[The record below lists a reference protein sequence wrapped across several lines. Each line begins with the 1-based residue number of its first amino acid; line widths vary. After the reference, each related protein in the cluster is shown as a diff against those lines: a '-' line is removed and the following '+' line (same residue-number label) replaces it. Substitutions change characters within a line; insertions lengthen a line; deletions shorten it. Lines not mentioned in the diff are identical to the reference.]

1 MRVLGLA
8 LAGLLA
14 LTAPVAAQF
23 APPGSRMGPAAAPS
37 PPAIAQVPNGNGPG
51 GHPALNAWSGGGH
64 QVPGHPRQW
73 SGGPVRPHWGPNG
86 IPGGWGPY
94 PGLGVPTYWVWGAR
108 GGAFDYP
115 FADWRGPIW
124 GWGNP

>member
-8 LAGLLA
+8 LAGVLA

-23 APPGSRMGPAAAPS
+23 APPGSKMGPAAAG
-37 PPAIAQVPNGNGPG
+37 PAPVIAQVPGGDGPG
-51 GHPALNAWSGGGH
+51 WHSAPNGRGRAGH
-64 QVPGHPRQW
+64 QMPAHPRQW
-73 SGGPVRPHWGPNG
+73 NGGPVPPRWGSIG

-94 PGLGVPTYWVWGAR
+94 PWPGVPTYLVWGPS

-115 FADWRGPIW
+115 FSDWRGPT
-124 GWGNP
+124 G